1 VDLLIHSTADSMSE
15 ENKPYYSV
23 VLATLAKHGA
33 SRVLD
38 APCGQGWLGHA
49 LQKLRPDVHLDGVGL
64 WEFPERA
71 SFYQSVKEHDLDE
84 PLPDLGTKYDAVV
97 CGEAIHLVTN
107 PGLLI
112 KSFRGVLK
120 PGGRLIVTT
129 PNTWFS
135 RSRGQFLLRGFH
147 SGFSPMI
154 GKQRGDY
161 ITYFPFSFP
170 QLHLLLQH
178 YGFEN
183 ITIHEVDEPKPKRTL
198 EYVLAWPGWIY
209 CRRRAATAETETD
222 ARYWQQAG
230 SAQSLHGRWLVV
242 SAVSPAS

>member
-1 VDLLIHSTADSMSE
+1 MSPKT
-15 ENKPYYSV
+15 KPYHSV
-23 VLATLAKHGA
+23 VLAILAESGV
-33 SRVLD
+33 SSILD
-38 APCGQGWLGHA
+38 APCGHGWLGHA
-49 LQKLRPDVHLDGVGL
+49 LQSVKPEVHLDGVGL
-64 WEFPERA
+64 WEFPEDVPI
-71 SFYQSVKEHDLDE
+71 YQSVKEHDLDE
-84 PLPDLGTKYDAVV
+84 PLPDLGKKYDAVV

-112 KSFRGVLK
+112 KGFRDVLN
-120 PGGRLIVTT
+120 PGGKLIITT

-170 QLHLLLQH
+170 QLHLLLQR

-183 ITIHEVDEPKPKRTL
+183 ITLHDVDEPKPKHAL
-198 EYVLAWPGWIY
+198 EHVLAWPGRMY
-209 CRRRAATAETETD
+209 CRRRAANAANTAE
-222 ARYWQQAG
+222 AIYWRQAA
-230 SAQSLHGRWLVV
+230 SAQSLHGRWLVM
-242 SAVSPAS
+242 SAMSPQRLGEGRG